1 MKKFFSSMEERFV
14 FPIGRRTWQILSLIA
29 LVALFLSIV
38 YFLFNSTPTGRDS
51 ISVSKNEVVENK
63 IDTTSSTPAPVETC
77 KVEEYLAFVDTLKKD
92 LPNSEWNKLG
102 DSSDPYEAY
111 VLDEVGNYVAVQKR
125 DYIKNEMAIP
135 NILSEIFNRKG
146 LDSSDDC
153 ARIEILKT
161 LHALNKLHNQSY
173 LTEKG
178 FFYNAEVVAK
188 NEVKVTTVEQAINLF
203 NTVENKNPN
212 ITDDN
217 SFSATLRYLFYVI
230 QNKPSSEKLGFVKS
244 VLLEHRQLKDAKY
257 PKADYFDLA
266 EVIFESDLS
275 DTDLKPAI
283 DDFKEDLAFY
293 DQNNLKSSL
302 KRYLKIYEEKL
313 ERAASEQARRMAEKE
328 AKRGMSL
335 MSAGGA
341 FLSIVLIATILLLFS
356 IQSLLKKH
364 VVKED

>member
-1 MKKFFSSMEERFV
+1 MEERFV
-14 FPIGRRTWQILSLIA
+14 FPIGRRTWQILSLLA
-29 LVALFLSIV
+29 LVALFLSV
-38 YFLFNSTPTGRDS
+38 AYFLFNSTPTGRNS
-51 ISVSKNEVVENK
+51 VSVSKNEVVENK
-63 IDTTSSTPAPVETC
+63 IDTTSASASPTPVETC
-77 KVEEYLAFVDTLKKD
+77 KVEEYRAFEDSLKKD

-111 VLDEVGNYVAVQKR
+111 VLDETGNYVTVQKR

-135 NILSEIFNRKG
+135 NILWEIFNRKG

-153 ARIEILKT
+153 KRIEIVKT
-161 LHALNKLHNQSY
+161 LHALNKWHNQSY

-178 FFYNAEVVAK
+178 FYYNAEVVAK
-188 NEVKVTTVEQAINLF
+188 NEVNLTTVEQANNLYS
-203 NTVENKNPN
+203 TIENKNPN
-212 ITDDN
+212 ISDDK
-217 SFSATLRYLFYVI
+217 SFSATFRYLFYVI
-230 QNKPSSEKLGFVKS
+230 QNKPSSEKLGLVKS
-244 VLLEHRQLKDAKY
+244 ILTEHRQLKEAKY
-257 PKADYFDLA
+257 SKDDYFDLA

-275 DTDLKPAI
+275 DTDLKSAI
-283 DDFKEDLAFY
+283 EGFNEDLAFY

-328 AKRGMSL
+328 ARRGMSL

-364 VVKED
+364 VVKQD